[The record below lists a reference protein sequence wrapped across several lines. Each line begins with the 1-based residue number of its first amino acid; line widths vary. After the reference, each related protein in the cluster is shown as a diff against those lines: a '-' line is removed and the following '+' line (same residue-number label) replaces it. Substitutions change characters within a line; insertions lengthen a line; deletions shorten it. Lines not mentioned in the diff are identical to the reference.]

1 MSIIWYK
8 NIKAILKGEPE
19 LWLAYLQGQQLEN
32 LPHLTGKKSRYRGL
46 SLQLFKFS
54 YLLIR
59 TWRPFSSNNINYN
72 ASYFFFA
79 VTSNQIDSLNST
91 IDSLK
96 KRGAVVIAV
105 APKNLINCPEREE
118 RYIPLIL
125 NSSDLLK
132 TLFLVVRRGPSLY
145 QELKKL
151 HPEAVSGWYADFCLV
166 YAYLCY
172 FQRILS
178 LTLPEFVV
186 TANDHS
192 VPNRCMIAVAHQ
204 LGIETAYLQH
214 ASVSKFFPALR
225 VNYAFLDGQSA
236 LDTYRQCEKNQP
248 DTDRQA
254 PIPRIFLSGQKKS
267 IIRNNDKT
275 TECIGI
281 ALNSLDDIDIAI
293 GFINQ
298 ISDIGYNLSIRWHP
312 AQTEYDIKKIRE
324 LSERES
330 TIVLSDPKKEPVSS
344 FLSHITWLVAGNSS
358 IHLEAVLAGVSS
370 VYYELT
376 SVSNPD
382 YYGYVEN
389 GLALEVNSVEELNN
403 LVKCGVSISNESK
416 NFIRYYSSTYQT
428 EWEGREG
435 ELVAKTLESLR
446 EGKETPINSLV
457 FASK

>member
-46 SLQLFKFS
+46 SLQLSKFS

-59 TWRPFSSNNINYN
+59 RWRPFSSNNINYN

-79 VTSNQIDSLNST
+79 GTSNQIDSLNST
-91 IDSLK
+91 IDALR

-105 APKNLINCPEREE
+105 APKNLINCPDREE
-118 RYIPLIL
+118 RYTPLTL
-125 NSSDLLK
+125 KFSDLLK
-132 TLFLVVRRGPSLY
+132 TLLLVMIRGPSLY

-151 HPEAVSGWYADFCLV
+151 HPEAVSGWYADFCFV

-204 LGIETAYLQH
+204 MGIETAYLQH

-236 LDTYRQCEKNQP
+236 LNTYRQCEKNQP

-254 PIPRIFLSGQKKS
+254 PLPKIFLSGQKKS
-267 IIRNNDKT
+267 IIRNNDKDI
-275 TECIGI
+275 ECIGI

-293 GFINQ
+293 GFISQ
-298 ISDIGYNLSIRWHP
+298 ISDIGYNLFIRWHP
-312 AQTEYDIKKIRE
+312 AQTEYDIKKIRD

-330 TIVLSDPKKEPVSS
+330 IVILSDPKKEPVSS
-344 FLSHITWLVAGNSS
+344 FLSRITWLVAGNSS

-376 SVSNPD
+376 PVSNPD
-382 YYGYVEN
+382 YYGYVKN
-389 GLALEVNSVEELNN
+389 GLALEVSSVEEFNN
-403 LVKCGVSISNESK
+403 LVKCGMSISSESK
-416 NFIRYYSSTYQT
+416 DFIRYYSSTYKT

-435 ELVAKTLESLR
+435 ELVAKTLESLK
-446 EGKETPINSLV
+446 EGKETPIDSLA